1 MVRTYKRKTDRGQ
14 WLVDNM
20 KNAIKAVLEQQM
32 GFMLASKTYGVPRTS
47 LQRKVNFARKNPEKP
62 QLIKV
67 PLGPKTTV
75 FTVDEENE
83 LASYII
89 DMESR
94 LFGLTTRDVKVLGYQ
109 LAIRNGK
116 AHPFKEHMSMAG
128 RDWLYGFLKRH
139 PELAIR
145 KPESTSAARAAGFN
159 KVVVADFYKL
169 LGKLYDEH
177 KFAGNRIYNCD
188 ETGVSIVPKSKCK
201 ILALKGRKQV
211 GALTSAE
218 RGATITVEVCFSAT
232 GNYIPPMM
240 IFPRKRMKPE
250 LMVNAPEGAWGVCS
264 DSGWITAE
272 LFLGWFKKFITYTGA
287 TKENRVLLLVDG
299 HATHTKSVDV
309 IDEARANGVE
319 ILSFPP
325 HTTHRLQPLD
335 VAFMKPV
342 STYYD
347 QAVTSWLRSNPGLVV
362 STRQVAEL
370 FGKAFIQSATM
381 STAVNGFKKCGVWP
395 YDPQIFTESDFLASM
410 TTDIPGTQ
418 NLPLP
423 VQPNENETQQNSEKA
438 KAIQAI
444 PTNMDI
450 INQTNEDDN
459 TMQVDTVDD
468 PQPGCSSWL
477 GQSPPLGIVQ
487 PVVQD
492 TVFTLA
498 SPKQLLPVPVT
509 SQKKRISRARGK
521 TTIIT
526 SSPYK
531 QELEEAIRQKERL
544 AQDKENRKMERQR
557 KRQEKEELKQVKEG
571 HKKQLI
577 KGKTKEKKSA
587 KRVVFSSSESEDETD
602 NTPCLYCNGGYLESK
617 EEWIMCL
624 MCGKWAHCSCA
635 GVDDDDPDATHVCAL
650 CIPDK

>member
-1 MVRTYKRKTDRGQ
+1 M
-14 WLVDNM
+14 
-20 KNAIKAVLEQQM
+20 
-32 GFMLASKTYGVPRTS
+32 PRTT
-47 LQRKVNFARKNPEKP
+47 LQRRINFARKYPDTP

-83 LASYII
+83 LATYIV

-94 LFGLTTRDVKVLGYQ
+94 LFGLTTRDVKMLAYQ
-109 LAIRNGK
+109 LAIRNK
-116 AHPFKEHMSMAG
+116 AHPFKEEMSMAG
-128 RDWLYGFLKRH
+128 RDWLSGFLKRH
-139 PELAIR
+139 PQLTIR

-188 ETGVSIVPKSKCK
+188 ETGISVVPKSRCK

-232 GNYIPPMM
+232 GHYIPPMM

-264 DSGWITAE
+264 DSGWITTE
-272 LFLGWFKKFITYTGA
+272 LFLGWFKKFVTYTGA

-335 VAFMKPV
+335 VAFMKPL

-362 STRQVAEL
+362 NTRQIAEL

-381 STAVNGFKKCGVWP
+381 LTAINGFKKCGIWP
-395 YDPQIFTESDFLASM
+395 FDPQVFTESDFIASM
-410 TTDIPGTQ
+410 TTDIPDSENLYIATQ
-418 NLPLP
+418 HNK
-423 VQPNENETQQNSEKA
+423 NETLQSNKQNNEKL
-438 KAIQAI
+438 KALQPT
-444 PTNMDI
+444 PTNVNILNETPGSDKNNNKDK
-450 INQTNEDDN
+450 NQ
-459 TMQVDTVDD
+459 MQIDPADD
-468 PQPGCSSWL
+468 PQPGCSIWPTQPS
-477 GQSPPLGIVQ
+477 Q
-487 PVVQD
+487 PVPE
-492 TVFTLA
+492 TVFALA

-509 SQKKRISRARGK
+509 SQKRRVLSRARGK

-531 QELEEAIRQKERL
+531 RELEDAIRQKKEL
-544 AQDKENRKMERQR
+544 AQGKENRKIERQR
-557 KRQEKEELKQVKEG
+557 KRDEKENEQQVKRK
-571 HKKQLI
+571 HKKQL
-577 KGKTKEKKSA
+577 KK
-587 KRVVFSSSESEDETD
+587 V
-602 NTPCLYCNGGYLESK
+602 
-617 EEWIMCL
+617 
-624 MCGKWAHCSCA
+624 
-635 GVDDDDPDATHVCAL
+635 
-650 CIPDK
+650 